1 MRNNNIFYRI
11 LKLDKNVYNE
21 LVTDSSSGQRA
32 GAIWVVSYLI
42 TILAAFT
49 LIRNFADFLKTN
61 LSLIASG
68 LPEESLIEIRNA
80 ISELETAFASEA
92 STSALTTALGT
103 GLASAL
109 FGISF
114 IYLITKYLFRK
125 DPSFFQ
131 ILVIFG
137 FSSLPT
143 LLNAPILFIDS
154 IGFQGLILF
163 FTSIYSIVCLG
174 SGLKQVYYLRNIE
187 TILLVIGSSMA
198 SSIFLPGS

>member
-1 MRNNNIFYRI
+1 M
-11 LKLDKNVYNE
+11 KLDKNVYNE
-21 LVTDSSSGQRA
+21 LLMDSSSAQRA

-49 LIRNFADFLKTN
+49 LIRNFAEFLKSN

-80 ISELETAFASEA
+80 ISELDSAFASEA
-92 STSALTTALGT
+92 SASALTTALGT

-125 DPSFFQ
+125 EPSFFQ
-131 ILVIFG
+131 ILIIFG
-137 FSSLPT
+137 FSSLPN
-143 LLNAPILFIDS
+143 LLNAPILFINS
-154 IGFQGLILF
+154 IGFQSLILF

-187 TILLVIGSSMA
+187 TILLVIGSSIA
-198 SSIFLPGS
+198 SSIFLPGA